1 MEKKIYITEE
11 ERAKCQKVA
20 DAFAELYEM
29 ENIVVLDVGKY
40 GFVDAITFTDSVA
53 LFEELW
59 GEWLNTNRRYHYRC
73 RKLLRKK
80 AHLLRQKTAMVFQNY
95 SLFKNKTVL
104 DNVLLPMTLVRKK
117 PKKEAESEA
126 LSLLSQVALTDKMNE
141 YPSRLSGGQQQR
153 IGIARALAAQP
164 DVLLFDE
171 PTSSLDPELVG
182 GILEIIRKL
191 AVQHQCTMLIVTHE
205 MRFALEIA
213 DRIIFMEN
221 GKIVEQGTPEA
232 MIHQAN
238 HKRIQDF
245 MQTISNR

>member
-1 MEKKIYITEE
+1 MLKINGLEKSYGDLKVLVGIDIT
-11 ERAKCQKVA
+11 AKSGEVIA
-20 DAFAELYEM
+20 
-29 ENIVVLDVGKY
+29 IIGPSGTGKS
-40 GFVDAITFTDSVA
+40 T
-53 LFEELW
+53 
-59 GEWLNTNRRYHYRC
+59 
-73 RKLLRKK
+73 LLRCINLLEKPEHGSIQIGDITIDAENYSAKK

-117 PKKEAESEA
+117 SKKEAESEA
-126 LSLLSQVALTDKMNE
+126 LSLLSQVGLTDKMKE

-232 MIHQAN
+232 MIHQAK
-238 HKRIQDF
+238 HKRTQDF